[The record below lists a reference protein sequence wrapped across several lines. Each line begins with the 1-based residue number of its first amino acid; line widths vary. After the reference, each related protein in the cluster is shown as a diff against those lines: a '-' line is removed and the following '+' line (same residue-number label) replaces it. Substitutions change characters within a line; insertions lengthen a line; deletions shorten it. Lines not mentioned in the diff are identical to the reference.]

1 MGSLVT
7 GLAQSMDMLY
17 NKRKAGQG
25 NCMDRVSIS
34 CERLSDLEGHQALA
48 ESCKLGLELQ
58 EFSNPTLLDNDW
70 HSRLR
75 EYQSSLN
82 GFVQPITMHGAF
94 IDLISGSPDRR
105 VAALARDRYRH
116 NLDIAHALSATVI
129 DFHANYLP
137 LVDHPSYLPDWEN
150 RQVDFWGPL
159 AEEAAQIGV
168 TLVLENMWEP
178 DPRIIRRVLKRIN
191 SPNLKACLDVGH
203 ASLYSRLPI
212 GEWIKDLGDDL
223 IYTHLHN
230 NHGTT
235 DEHLAFGDGV
245 IDFPELL
252 AMLRTL
258 PKPPMFILELP
269 NLESIQAS
277 LPYLELE

>member
-1 MGSLVT
+1 
-7 GLAQSMDMLY
+7 
-17 NKRKAGQG
+17 
-25 NCMDRVSIS
+25 MDRVSIS

-48 ESCKLGLELQ
+48 ESRQLGLELQ
-58 EFSNPTLLDNDW
+58 EFSNPVLLDNDW
-70 HSRLR
+70 RGRLR
-75 EYQSSLN
+75 EYQSCLN
-82 GFVQPITMHGAF
+82 GFAHPLTMHGAF

-105 VAALARDRYRH
+105 VAALARDRYLQ
-116 NLDIAHALSATVI
+116 NLDIAQTLNATVI

-159 AEEAAQIGV
+159 AEEAARAGV

-178 DPRIIRRVLKRIN
+178 DPRIIGRVLKRIG
-191 SPNLKACLDVGH
+191 SSNLKACLDVGH
-203 ASLYSRLPI
+203 ASLYSRLPVA
-212 GEWIKDLGDDL
+212 EWMKDLEDNL
-223 IYTHLHN
+223 VYTHLHN

-252 AMLRTL
+252 SMLRAL
-258 PKPPMFILELP
+258 PKPPMFVLELP

-277 LPYLELE
+277 LPYLNLE